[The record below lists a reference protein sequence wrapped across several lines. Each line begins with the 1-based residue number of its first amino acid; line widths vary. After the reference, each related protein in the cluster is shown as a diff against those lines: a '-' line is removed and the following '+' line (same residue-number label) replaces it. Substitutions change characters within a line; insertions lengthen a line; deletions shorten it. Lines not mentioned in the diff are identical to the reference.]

1 MIVQSIAVGGLCNVY
16 PRSSK
21 VSWQAVTRHWRPCL
35 GCGAMQHD
43 AGCEMQGCVA
53 LRERSAPAACASL
66 CSTEVGCW
74 LGPRLDTVIAALV
87 LWESLE

>member
-66 CSTEVGCW
+66 GSTEVGCW

-87 LWESLE
+87 L